1 MEVDARFA
9 AGDTDGA
16 LALTHNLWDQ
26 MTDERG
32 PYYTGALWEK
42 LNQDGTDVD
51 ANASLAH
58 GWATG
63 PVSSLSGYV
72 LGARPVTAGYKT
84 WIIAPQPGTVA
95 VGAGPR
101 SRRRRVRLVS
111 RWRRGHGDSSFTLTM
126 AAPKGRRE
134 PCAIP
139 ELGRSRTITMDCRV
153 VWRHGAPASR
163 CDGRGARGRRAV
175 RRRHGLAHLR
185 VGARSLLTRR

>member
-9 AGDTDGA
+9 RRRHRRAHWQ
-16 LALTHNLWDQ
+16 LIHNLWDQ
-26 MTDERG
+26 MTDESG

-84 WIIAPQPGTVA
+84 WVIAPQPGDA
-95 VGAGPR
+95 ASGRRAR
-101 SRRRRVRLVS
+101 SRRRPARSS
-111 RWRRGHGDSSFTLTM
+111 RAG
-126 AAPKGRRE
+126 AAATATR
-134 PCAIP
+134 
-139 ELGRSRTITMDCRV
+139 RSR
-153 VWRHGAPASR
+153 
-163 CDGRGARGRRAV
+163 
-175 RRRHGLAHLR
+175 
-185 VGARSLLTRR
+185 